1 MDFPNVTFACEDE
14 ISLKHTKVF
23 HNKNMFQCY
32 HNNRGYCSFG
42 DQCKYRHFK
51 DICGRTVCREREC
64 NKRHPVICRYRDDCK
79 FLKINKC
86 AFKHKS
92 IETNVVSTDFEN
104 HVKEIESLNIEI
116 MELKNDIKNK
126 EKQLHKS
133 KMEIQEL
140 TVKLTLL
147 PQNQQSKKD
156 IMEEND
162 VLKKEVEMLKKENI
176 ALKIKL
182 VQNDQTDDENTIQLE
197 EKDDT
202 KTSMKIS
209 CEKCWLNFSSKDKSK
224 KHKSEIHKAKL
235 TF

>member
-1 MDFPNVTFACEDE
+1 MDRPTDRPTDLGIKAPSR
-14 ISLKHTKVF
+14 SLK
-23 HNKNMFQCY
+23 
-32 HNNRGYCSFG
+32 
-42 DQCKYRHFK
+42 
-51 DICGRTVCREREC
+51 
-64 NKRHPVICRYRDDCK
+64 
-79 FLKINKC
+79 NKC
-86 AFKHKS
+86 AFKHTS
-92 IETNVVSTDFEN
+92 IKTNVVSTDFEN

-147 PQNQQSKKD
+147 PQNQQSEKD

-202 KTSMKIS
+202 KALMKIS
-209 CEKCWLNFSSKDKSK
+209 CEKCWLNFSRKDKLK
-224 KHKSEIHKAKL
+224 KYKSETHKAKL